1 MEIILLF
8 LVLIVWFVVGG
19 LGGWLLRAIF
29 EIFSFLGDG
38 CSNGIGCLLFIV
50 FVILCL
56 LMLGAAIVGG

>member
-1 MEIILLF
+1 MEILLII
-8 LVLIVWFVVGG
+8 IVIGLLFVVGG

-29 EIFSFLGDG
+29 EVFSFLGEG

-56 LMLGAAIVGG
+56 IMLGMMI